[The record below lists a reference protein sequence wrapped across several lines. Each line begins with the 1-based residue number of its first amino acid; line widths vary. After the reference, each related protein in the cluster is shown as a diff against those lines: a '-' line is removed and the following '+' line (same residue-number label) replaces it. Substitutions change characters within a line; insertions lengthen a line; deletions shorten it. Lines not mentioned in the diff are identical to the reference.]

1 MIYYLTMKKCMIPLM
16 IGLIFILGCTPKD
29 MPETVDAPVISI
41 TEKPVV
47 LEITAKEE
55 IPTIRPTGIPVPTPT
70 PVPTDTPS
78 PEPTETPEP
87 TPDPN
92 RQMVALTFDDGP
104 NSAYTMRFLDILEKY
119 GVPGTFFV
127 IGTNLD
133 DQTAPQILQRM
144 IELGCEIGMHDLRHS
159 DLTRFNY
166 DSNLKRIRQ
175 MRQKISDMIEGGYE
189 VHLMRPPYG
198 SKNNTVLKACK
209 AGEVACILWSVDTMD
224 WSNKN
229 TSKIVKTVKKE
240 VKNGS
245 IILFHD
251 RLDASLEAIDI
262 LIPWLLD
269 NGYDIVTVTELLS
282 SEAPI
287 EYGKSYRYKHVS

>member
-133 DQTAPQILQRM
+133 DQKAPQILQRM

-175 MRQKISDMIEGGYE
+175 MAEDKQPIF
-189 VHLMRPPYG
+189 
-198 SKNNTVLKACK
+198 
-209 AGEVACILWSVDTMD
+209 AGEVLKGFQLRMGNRFRRSQGSQESLYIFFSDRQAHTFAVESLPGVDT
-224 WSNKN
+224 
-229 TSKIVKTVKKE
+229 
-240 VKNGS
+240 
-245 IILFHD
+245 
-251 RLDASLEAIDI
+251 
-262 LIPWLLD
+262 
-269 NGYDIVTVTELLS
+269 
-282 SEAPI
+282 
-287 EYGKSYRYKHVS
+287 